1 MKKRRL
7 LKVLGG
13 LLGLAALAGPASAQ
27 EVMLRVHWATPEQAP
42 IARFGLQEWAKKVET
57 QSAGRIK
64 IQSFYSM
71 SLGGTPAQLFDQ
83 VRDGQVD
90 ISATVLGYTPGR
102 FTRTEVFE
110 LPFMTLAGEGAAQ
123 KTSRALWEY
132 TAKNAMDE
140 LKEVRLLAIFSAGP
154 GLVHSREAI
163 TKMEDMRGK
172 KIRGGSRIVN
182 NMLSKLGASPVGM
195 PFTSIPEG
203 LSKGVLDTTLSPWE
217 LVPPLRLQDLV
228 KNHTDFVGGRS
239 LYNGV
244 NAMFMNKASYDKLPA
259 DLKKVIDDNTG
270 LETSALFG
278 SAMDTGDKGGRG
290 LTEKAGNRL
299 IHLDAAETQRWMKA
313 TESVEKEWIV
323 DVAKKGIDGKKLVDD
338 ARALIEKHAK

>member
-1 MKKRRL
+1 
-7 LKVLGG
+7 
-13 LLGLAALAGPASAQ
+13 
-27 EVMLRVHWATPEQAP
+27 
-42 IARFGLQEWAKKVET
+42 
-57 QSAGRIK
+57 
-64 IQSFYSM
+64 
-71 SLGGTPAQLFDQ
+71 
-83 VRDGQVD
+83 
-90 ISATVLGYTPGR
+90 
-102 FTRTEVFE
+102 
-110 LPFMTLAGEGAAQ
+110 
-123 KTSRALWEY
+123 
-132 TAKNAMDE
+132 MDE

-203 LSKGVLDTTLSPWE
+203 LSKGVLDATLSPWE

-270 LETSALFG
+270 WRPPPCSAVPW
-278 SAMDTGDKGGRG
+278 TPVTRV
-290 LTEKAGNRL
+290 
-299 IHLDAAETQRWMKA
+299 
-313 TESVEKEWIV
+313 VE
-323 DVAKKGIDGKKLVDD
+323 G
-338 ARALIEKHAK
+338 

>member
-13 LLGLAALAGPASAQ
+13 LLGLAALAGPAAAQ
-27 EVMLRVHWATPEQAP
+27 EVTLRVHWATPMQAP
-42 IARFGLQEWAKKVET
+42 IARFGVQEWVKKVET
-57 QSAGRIK
+57 QSGGRIK
-64 IQSFYSM
+64 IESFYAM

-110 LPFMTLAGEGAAQ
+110 LPFMTLAGENAAQ

-132 TAKNAMDE
+132 TEKNAMDE
-140 LKEVRLLAIFSAGP
+140 LKEVHLLAIFTAGP
-154 GLVHSREAI
+154 GVVHARDPI
-163 TKMEDMRGK
+163 TAMEGMRGK

-182 NMLSKLGASPVGM
+182 NMLSKLGANPVGM
-195 PFTSIPEG
+195 PFTAIPEG
-203 LSKGVLDTTLSPWE
+203 LSKGVLDATLGPWE

-228 KNHTDFVGGRS
+228 KSHTDFVGGKS

-244 NAMFMNKASYDKLPA
+244 NAMFMNKARYDKLPA

-270 LETSALFG
+270 LETSAMFG
-278 SAMDTGDKGGRG
+278 AAMDKGDMGGRA
-290 LTEKAGNRL
+290 LAEKSGNKL
-299 IHLDAAETQRWMKA
+299 IHLDEAETQRWISA
-313 TESVEKEWIV
+313 TEGVEKEWIAE
-323 DVAKKGIDGKKLVDD
+323 VAKKGIDGKKLVEE
-338 ARALIEKHAK
+338 ARALIAKHAK